1 MDVGAA
7 DARTFHIDD
16 DIAWPGL
23 GVGHVDQPQG
33 LADSFQQQRLH
44 DGQPTSAVP
53 RGPEKR
59 VTGVM
64 YARRMSNTP
73 PIILVPGYWL
83 GAWAWDEVAE
93 ALGADGHDVTALTL
107 PGLDSIDTDRSAISL
122 ADHIDAIC
130 GAVEAAGAPVVLAVH
145 SGAGAPGYAATDRL
159 PDKIAAVVYV
169 DSGPATGA
177 LNPTFE
183 GAEFPLPPLEELREE
198 ESFEGI
204 SDEQLDEFSR
214 RAIPQ
219 PGGAIRE
226 AAELTNDARL
236 DIPSTVLCTS
246 FPSDVIKEAVQQG
259 QAWIGG
265 LTELRNIT
273 YVDVPT
279 SHWPMWSK
287 PHDTARVIGEVARS
301 VSAG

>member
-1 MDVGAA
+1 
-7 DARTFHIDD
+7 
-16 DIAWPGL
+16 
-23 GVGHVDQPQG
+23 
-33 LADSFQQQRLH
+33 
-44 DGQPTSAVP
+44 
-53 RGPEKR
+53 
-59 VTGVM
+59 
-64 YARRMSNTP
+64 MSNTP